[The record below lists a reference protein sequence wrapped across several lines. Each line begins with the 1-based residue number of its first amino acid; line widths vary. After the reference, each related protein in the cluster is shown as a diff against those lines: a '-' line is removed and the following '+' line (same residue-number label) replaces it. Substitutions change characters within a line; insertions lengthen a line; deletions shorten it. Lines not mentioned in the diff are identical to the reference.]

1 MIRISSSPVQTLLHC
16 LTFLLYV
23 WNGTKNICYG
33 TAEEFALFGKT
44 GVTEVNRTAL
54 MSAYYKLGDNVTLTT
69 ADKFYG
75 ISGFKGH
82 FDGDGRTITLNIDTT
97 NIVESSDKNESGNE
111 VAVGASSKRGKLKLT
126 IGESTVYVNINMGVF
141 NSATGA
147 KIENFNTSGSA
158 KVLTNSAFT
167 GVVIG
172 ESYGCT
178 IKNITNEATLEL
190 GATDNTSWAGGIAG
204 MSAAPIRRVLWIA
217 TTLLRSRAAH
227 STRAWATALQPV
239 SAPIRTHRQLMK
251 TARTAVR

>member
-1 MIRISSSPVQTLLHC
+1 
-16 LTFLLYV
+16 
-23 WNGTKNICYG
+23 
-33 TAEEFALFGKT
+33 
-44 GVTEVNRTAL
+44 

-147 KIENFNTSGSA
+147 WIENFTTSGSA

-204 MSAAPIRRVLWIA
+204 MVGSANPTSFVDCHNTAAIKGGTFNTSMGNSSAAGICSYQNASATYENCSNSGALIA
-217 TTLLRSRAAH
+217 ERNMEASGRYSNAGGIVGLATGAVTATFKNCSKIGRAH
-227 STRAWATALQPV
+227 V
-239 SAPIRTHRQLMK
+239 
-251 TARTAVR
+251 